1 MIREQIIKNEE
12 IMSCKV
18 RIELRSQTPFLLL
31 EKFPFSVLIGLKFE
45 RYNAGINP
53 ETKEKTIRSKPV

>member
-1 MIREQIIKNEE
+1 MIREQIMKKEE
-12 IMSCKV
+12 MMSCKV

-53 ETKEKTIRSKPV
+53 EMNENTIKSKAL